1 MEKRLQTI
9 LAHAGVASRR
19 GSAALIE
26 EGRVSVDGR
35 VVREKGFKLDRD
47 KHEILVNGSPLKG
60 KEEKLYFLLNKP
72 AGFISTVKDT
82 HDRRKITDIFAG
94 VKERLYPIGRLDKDT
109 TGLIIV
115 TNDGDLAHKLSHPS
129 SEIDKEY
136 MVRTESPLEE
146 QSLKKMSAGVDID
159 GKMTTPCE
167 IKPMR
172 NAVYRVILH
181 EGRKRQIRRMF
192 ESEGIRVLE
201 LDRVRYAGL
210 SLGSL
215 ERGEY
220 RPLTEIEIRRLK
232 KKVGIKG

>member
-1 MEKRLQTI
+1 M
-9 LAHAGVASRR
+9 
-19 GSAALIE
+19 
-26 EGRVSVDGR
+26 
-35 VVREKGFKLDRD
+35 VREKGFKLDRD

-60 KEEKLYFLLNKP
+60 KEEKLYFLLNNP